1 MPGWDLILPGRRWI
15 YEPQVEVLVAMNQ
28 VELGFLHR
36 FYIVRGCVDPGDRR
50 FRPRYVRA
58 AHTGR

>member
-50 FRPRYVRA
+50 FRPRSKS
-58 AHTGR
+58 